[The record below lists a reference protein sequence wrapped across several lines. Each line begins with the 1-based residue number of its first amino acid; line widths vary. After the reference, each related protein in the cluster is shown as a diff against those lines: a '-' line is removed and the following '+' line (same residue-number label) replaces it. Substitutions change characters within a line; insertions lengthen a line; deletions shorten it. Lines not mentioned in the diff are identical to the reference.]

1 MKRVAII
8 GAGIAGLSAAFE
20 LTRSHEPISFTLF
33 DKRER
38 AGGVIWT
45 EKEDGC
51 IFEAGPDSF
60 LTEKPWAADLARDL
74 GIADQLTPSND
85 ATRKTYIL
93 VRGRLVNI
101 PDGLM
106 FMVPTRIAPILTT
119 PLFSLGTKLRMARE
133 WFQRPRQNGAD
144 ESVADF
150 VARHYGCEMVDRL
163 ADPLLGGVYGG
174 RASKLSVRAVLP
186 RFVSMEEKYGS
197 LAKPMLAA
205 RAQMASRGPL
215 FTTMRDGM
223 RSLVDALIAKL
234 PPESLRLGTEISA
247 LAFEDRRWRV
257 RFEHTS
263 EQFDALILATPAYAA
278 GNLLHNVAPELAAE
292 LAAIEYTSS
301 ITVGLGYDA
310 GEVTLPSGFGFL
322 VPRSEGSKMLAC
334 TFVHQKFPGRAPA
347 DRALLRVF
355 VPGGDAGENLQLSDN
370 ELLGAVRAELREVLG
385 LTASPRFARVF
396 RWPRAMAQYTV
407 GHLDRME
414 RIKSLRDRVPGLALA
429 GNAYSGIG
437 VPDCI
442 RTGRDAA
449 ASLMTFASLETSRA

>member
-1 MKRVAII
+1 MRVAII
-8 GAGIAGLSAAFE
+8 GAGVAGLSAAYE
-20 LTRSHEPISFTLF
+20 LSRTRDVSFTLF
-33 DKRER
+33 DKRDR

-60 LTEKPWAADLARDL
+60 LTEKPWAADLCRDL

-93 VRGRLVNI
+93 VRGRLVTI

-106 FMVPTRIAPILTT
+106 FMVPTRIRPVLTT
-119 PLFSLGTKLRMARE
+119 PLFSLGTKLRMGLE
-133 WFQRPRQNGAD
+133 WFRRPRESAHD

-150 VARHYGCEMVDRL
+150 VARHYGAEMVDRL

-174 RASKLSVRAVLP
+174 KASKLSIRAVLP
-186 RFVSMEEKYGS
+186 RFVAMEEKYGS

-205 RAQMASRGPL
+205 RKQMAQRGPL

-223 RSLVDALIAKL
+223 RSLVDALMAKL
-234 PPESLRLGTEISA
+234 PPNALRLGTEVA
-247 LAFEDRRWRV
+247 GLELENRRWRV
-257 RFEHTS
+257 RFGHTS
-263 EQFDALILATPAYAA
+263 EQFDAIILATPAYAA
-278 GNLLHNVAPELAAE
+278 GNLLHAIAPELAAE
-292 LAAIEYTSS
+292 LNAIDYTSS
-301 ITVGLGYDA
+301 ITLGFGYDA
-310 GEVTLPSGFGFL
+310 ADVSLPSGFGFL
-322 VPRSEGSKMLAC
+322 VPRSEGLKMLAC
-334 TFVHQKFPGRAPA
+334 TFVHQKFSGRAPA

-355 VPGGDAGENLQLSDN
+355 VPGGDAGENMKLSDN
-370 ELLGAVRAELREVLG
+370 ELLGSVRAELREVLG
-385 LTASPRFARVF
+385 LSAAPRFARVF

-407 GHLDRME
+407 GHLDRVQ
-414 RIKSLRDRVPGLALA
+414 RIIALRDHLPGLALA

-449 ASLMTFASLETSRA
+449 TSVVSADRLQTSRA